1 MGGKNDGFEP
11 RPPAALPTEL
21 SGANIRTD
29 LAVTIEYNAKHIL
42 GQLYLIASLSFVFFL
57 VCFFSTRN
65 QKFEENIYR
74 NEKKV
79 LYGGGLKVK
88 KTKRG
93 NFKK

>member
-42 GQLYLIASLSFVFFL
+42 GQLYLIASLSFVFFWF
-57 VCFFSTRN
+57 VFFLRGIKNSKKIYIEMKK
-65 QKFEENIYR
+65 KFYM
-74 NEKKV
+74 V
-79 LYGGGLKVK
+79 VV
-88 KTKRG
+88 
-93 NFKK
+93 

>member
-42 GQLYLIASLSFVFFL
+42 GQLYLIASLSFGFFGL
-57 VCFFSTRN
+57 FF
-65 QKFEENIYR
+65 FYEESKIRRKYIS
-74 NEKKV
+74 K
-79 LYGGGLKVK
+79 
-88 KTKRG
+88 
-93 NFKK
+93 